1 MVHMSSERREKKTGS
16 TPADV
21 AEAHDPTETEAVKGA
36 SKTDGAQETT
46 VNTLE
51 NGSNEVKPDPGVD
64 PNGARFVKELL
75 DGDPTYAVSSD
86 RIHLHPEEGWI
97 LFDFLRCVSVPPQKS
112 HPNRYWFKNS
122 RKFNNLWRLAR
133 ALEGQLYLVNYADDR
148 DLGVRL
154 IQVQDIDGQG
164 VCEENIKNMDWES
177 FQGWFRTLNHECGR

>member
-1 MVHMSSERREKKTGS
+1 MSNERPEKEKGS
-16 TPADV
+16 TPANKAVTQDQAGTTEV
-21 AEAHDPTETEAVKGA
+21 ATG
-36 SKTDGAQETT
+36 SQTDGPKA
-46 VNTLE
+46 VL
-51 NGSNEVKPDPGVD
+51 NEATAPEAIEKKNEPGVD

-75 DGDPTYAVSSD
+75 DGDPTYAVGSD

-122 RKFNNLWRLAR
+122 KKFNNLWRLAQ
-133 ALEGQLYLVNYADDR
+133 ALAGKLYLVNYADEH

-154 IQVQDIDGQG
+154 IQVQDIDQQG
-164 VCEENIKNMDWES
+164 VCEENIKNMEWET

>member
-1 MVHMSSERREKKTGS
+1 MSTERLEKEKGPAPANKAKTQD
-16 TPADV
+16 PAD
-21 AEAHDPTETEAVKGA
+21 TEELKVA
-36 SKTDGAQETT
+36 SKVDKIKDTIDDPDAPDAG
-46 VNTLE
+46 
-51 NGSNEVKPDPGVD
+51 EVKPDARAD

-122 RKFNNLWRLAR
+122 RKFNNLWNLAQ
-133 ALEGQLYLVNYADDR
+133 APEGQLYLVNYADDH

-154 IQVQDIDGQG
+154 IQVQDIDKQG
-164 VCEENIKNMDWES
+164 VCEENIKNMDWET